1 MRTHVSL
8 LAYVQGLIFTN
19 LMPTMLNIFLDS
31 GFALFLVALLTFG
44 GAQTAMAQPAQEIQ
58 QMLEQ
63 RDQEIKTIL
72 QGDTTFTATQ
82 REELKTL
89 INGVID
95 FRAMGQQALGP
106 FWSDLTPE
114 QRTEFVEVF
123 REIVRAQSL
132 SDLEVY
138 NSEVAYESIDVVGD
152 SAYVQ
157 TATTYRGTSA
167 NVEYVLRKEDSEWY
181 ATDIVVDDVSTAQ
194 SYARSFQT
202 LIRKRGFDALMNSL
216 RKKRDQIIARN

>member
-1 MRTHVSL
+1 
-8 LAYVQGLIFTN
+8 
-19 LMPTMLNIFLDS
+19 MLNTFLDK
-31 GFALFLVALLTFG
+31 GVVLALTVLLSLGALQATH
-44 GAQTAMAQPAQEIQ
+44 AQDAAQEIQ

-63 RDQEIKTIL
+63 RDQEIKSIL

-95 FRAMGQQALGP
+95 FEAMGQQALGP
-106 FWSDLTPE
+106 FWSDLAPE
-114 QRTEFVEVF
+114 QRTEFVDVF

-138 NSEVAYESIDVVGD
+138 NSEVDYESIDVTGD
-152 SAYVQ
+152 SAFVQ
-157 TATTYRGTSA
+157 TATTYKGTSA
-167 NVEYVLRKEDSEWY
+167 NVEYVLQRQEGEWF
-181 ATDIVVDDVSTAQ
+181 ATDIIVDDVSTAE

-216 RKKRDQIIARN
+216 RKKRDQVVARN